1 MCLRFLQKKQVIF
14 CILKFNSLT
23 LFFVQN
29 NFFEFQIRNT
39 LKGALLISKNYISTA
54 VKDIKEI
61 LQRFCV

>member
-39 LKGALLISKNYISTA
+39 LKGALLINKNYISTA